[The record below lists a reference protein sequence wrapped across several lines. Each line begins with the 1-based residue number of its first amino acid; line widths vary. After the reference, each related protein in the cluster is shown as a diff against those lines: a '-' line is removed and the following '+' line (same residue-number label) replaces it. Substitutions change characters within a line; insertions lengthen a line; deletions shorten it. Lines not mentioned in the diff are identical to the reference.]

1 MPARSR
7 SDKSQETSATWASE
21 VTTAGNEIVDQGQ
34 VTFAEEAAISSWPIV
49 GPGFSREEDLST
61 GMKSRG
67 VLSGIH
73 CASP

>member
-34 VTFAEEAAISSWPIV
+34 VTFPDGLAIH
-49 GPGFSREEDLST
+49 
-61 GMKSRG
+61 
-67 VLSGIH
+67 GIPCRKDKVTH
-73 CASP
+73 VWSLEGAGWRLFP

>member
-7 SDKSQETSATWASE
+7 SDKSQETSAAWASE
-21 VTTAGNEIVDQGQ
+21 VTTAGIETVVQGK

-49 GPGFSREEDLST
+49 GPEFSREEDLST